1 MPPPLSAVGA
11 ISPALE
17 QTKRRLFQPFR
28 FGFWARLGMV
38 SLVTGEFAGGG
49 WGGASGFNIPTPD
62 REEDGELGFALL
74 TPPDPVWQRIE
85 EFLPWILVGVVAMVA
100 LGLAAIYIASVF
112 RFVLCDAVLRD
123 RCQLREGWR
132 RWQKQGSGFFLWWVG
147 LGLAMLAGMAVLVGG
162 PVYLAWMAGIF
173 RQPNEHVGLLV
184 LGGLALFFL
193 LFGFF
198 LLGALVFFL
207 SKDFVLPLMA
217 LEDLGVGDAWRRLI
231 PMMGAEKAAYGGYLL
246 MKIVLAVGSSMLFGI
261 INLFVLL
268 GTLIPL
274 GIAGVVL
281 VLAGKAAG
289 LTWSVYTIGTAIV
302 LLAVAVSAILYAMAF
317 ASAPAMFFF
326 QSYAL
331 HFLGSRYPALDAL
344 LSPPAPAIPPAP
356 APAPAS

>member
-1 MPPPLSAVGA
+1 M
-11 ISPALE
+11 
-17 QTKRRLFQPFR
+17 
-28 FGFWARLGMV
+28 
-38 SLVTGEFAGGG
+38 
-49 WGGASGFNIPTPD
+49 
-62 REEDGELGFALL
+62 L
-74 TPPDPVWQRIE
+74 T
-85 EFLPWILVGVVAMVA
+85 
-100 LGLAAIYIASVF
+100 
-112 RFVLCDAVLRD
+112 
-123 RCQLREGWR
+123 
-132 RWQKQGSGFFLWWVG
+132 
-147 LGLAMLAGMAVLVGG
+147 GMAVLVGG

-193 LFGFF
+193 LLGFF

-207 SKDFVLPLMA
+207 SKDFVVPLMA
-217 LEDLGVGDAWRRLI
+217 LEDLGVGDAWRRLL

-261 INLFVLL
+261 INFFVLL
-268 GTLIPL
+268 VTLIPL

-302 LLAVAVSAILYAMAF
+302 LLSVAVSAILYAMAF

-331 HFLGSRYPALDAL
+331 HFLGSRYPELGTL
-344 LSPPAPAIPPAP
+344 LPPPPAAPAPTAP
-356 APAPAS
+356 APAPAT

>member
-28 FGFWARLGMV
+28 FGFWARLGVV
-38 SLVTGEFAGGG
+38 SMVTGEFVGGG

-74 TPPDPVWQRIE
+74 TPPDQVWQRTQE
-85 EFLPWILVGVVAMVA
+85 YLPWILVGVVALVA
-100 LGLAAIYIASVF
+100 LGLIVIYIASVF
-112 RFVLCDAVLRD
+112 RFVLFDAVLRD
-123 RCQLREGWR
+123 RCQLVAGWR
-132 RWQKQGSGFFLWWVG
+132 RWQKQGSGFFLWWIG
-147 LGLAMLAGMAVLVGG
+147 LVLAMLAGAAVLIAG

-184 LGGLALFFL
+184 VGGLALFFL
-193 LFGFF
+193 LMGFF

-207 SKDFVLPLMA
+207 SKDFVVPLMA
-217 LEDLGVGDAWRRLI
+217 LEDLGVGDAWRRLL
-231 PMMGAEKAAYGGYLL
+231 PMLGAEKAAYGIYLL

-261 INLFVLL
+261 INFFVLL
-268 GTLIPL
+268 ATLIPL
-274 GIAGVVL
+274 GIAGAVL
-281 VLAGKAAG
+281 VLAGMAAG
-289 LTWSVYTIGTAIV
+289 LSLTVYTIGTAIV
-302 LLAVAVSAILYAMAF
+302 LLSVAVSAIIYAMAF
-317 ASAPAMFFF
+317 VSAPAMFFF

-331 HFLGSRYPALDAL
+331 HFLGSRYPALDAML
-344 LSPPAPAIPPAP
+344 APPPPAIPPAP

>member
-1 MPPPLSAVGA
+1 MSAVGA

-28 FGFWARLGMV
+28 FGFWARLAMV
-38 SLVTGEFAGGG
+38 SLATGEFAGGG
-49 WGGASGFNIPTPD
+49 WSGGASGFNIPTPD
-62 REEDGELGFALL
+62 REEGGELGFALL
-74 TPPDPVWQRIE
+74 TPPNAVRQRIE
-85 EFLPWILVGVVAMVA
+85 EFLPWILVGMVALVA
-100 LGLAAIYIASVF
+100 LGLVAIYIASVF
-112 RFVLCDAVLRD
+112 RFVLFDAVLRD
-123 RCQLREGWR
+123 RCQLGEGWR
-132 RWQKQGSGFFLWWVG
+132 RWQKQGSGFFLWWIG
-147 LGLAMLAGMAVLVGG
+147 LGLAMLAGAAVLIGG

-184 LGGLALFFL
+184 VGGLALFFL
-193 LFGFF
+193 LLGFF

-207 SKDFVLPLMA
+207 SKDFVVPLMA
-217 LEDLGVGDAWRRLI
+217 LEDLGVGDAWRRLL

-268 GTLIPL
+268 VTLIPL

-281 VLAGKAAG
+281 VLAGNAAG
-289 LTWSVYTIGTAIV
+289 LGWSMYTVGTAIV
-302 LLAVAVSAILYAMAF
+302 LLSVAVSAILYAMAF